1 MDLSDILNTYVV
13 MWRPYTHLGDRGQS
27 SLEFLDPQELCGLV
41 PAHPSI
47 SPSWPRNSVFQLY
60 WTHVNYY
67 YISVWIRKLK
77 INDLYKIIRV
87 LVIVLSK
94 YITVLPL
101 SSLSLEC
108 LPPTSKS
115 VSRSLQDLNEL
126 FPHLFSPST
135 CISTPLHFKSSLY
148 YIPPLDREFLR
159 ANTVFY
165 SLWIPQCLAPEG
177 FKGE

>member
-108 LPPTSKS
+108 LPLTSKYQCLEAS
-115 VSRSLQDLNEL
+115 KIWTSYSLTS
-126 FPHLFSPST
+126 SPLALAS
-135 CISTPLHFKSSLY
+135 PLHCILSHLC
-148 YIPPLDREFLR
+148 ITFLH
-159 ANTVFY
+159 
-165 SLWIPQCLAPEG
+165 
-177 FKGE
+177 